1 MESNMEILLTVK
13 QLQEYLQISRTKAY
27 QLIGT
32 TGFPKI
38 QIGKEYRI
46 PQNRLEQWLRA
57 HEK

>member
-1 MESNMEILLTVK
+1 MEILLTVK

>member
-1 MESNMEILLTVK
+1 MVNNMEVLLTVK
-13 QLQEYLQISRTKAY
+13 QLQDYLQISRTKVY

-46 PQNRLEQWLRA
+46 PQSRLEQWLKA
-57 HEK
+57 HEV